1 MSKIRVKHFG
11 PIKEGCPNNKWID
24 IKKTTIFIGN
34 QGSGKSTVA
43 KLISTLT
50 WIEKALT
57 RGDFNENDLIKYNR
71 LKKYFAYQNL
81 NDYFKDNTVIE
92 YVGKAYSISYD
103 KGTVW
108 VENLNSKNYA
118 FPKIMYVP
126 SERNFT
132 SSVRNVRT
140 LKGLP
145 STLYTFSDEFVDALE
160 DLQGQ
165 ISLPINNV
173 KLEYQKL
180 NKISWIVGDNYKIR
194 LSDSS
199 SGFQS
204 LVPLFVVSEYLAKSL
219 GKEDK
224 GNIKNISID
233 EERRI
238 RKEIER
244 ILSNP
249 NISSD
254 IKLSSL
260 EFLSSKFVYSSF
272 VNIVEEPEQNLF
284 PSSQNSILNTL
295 FECNNMKEENYL
307 VMTTH
312 SPYIINYVSIA
323 IQAGLIL
330 DKVKSEELKE
340 KLNSVV
346 PIKSIL
352 KGKDV
357 VIYQLDEKNGSINIL
372 PVFEGIPSDHNFL
385 NDSLSTGN
393 KMFDTLLEIEQEL

>member
-1 MSKIRVKHFG
+1 MSKIRIKHFG
-11 PIKEGCPNNKWID
+11 PIKEGYSNNKWID

-50 WIEKALT
+50 WVEKALI
-57 RGDFNENDLIKYNR
+57 RGDFNENDLIKNNR

-81 NDYFKDNTVIE
+81 NDYFKNNTVIE
-92 YVGKAYSISYD
+92 YIGKAYSISYD
-103 KGTVW
+103 KGIVG
-108 VENLNSKNYA
+108 VENLKTKSYA

-132 SSVRNVRT
+132 SSVRNIRT

-145 STLYTFSDEFVDALE
+145 STLYTFSDEFVGALE
-160 DLQGQ
+160 DLREQ
-165 ISLPINNV
+165 ILLPINNV

-180 NKISWIVGDNYKIR
+180 NKIPWIIGDNYKIR

-219 GKEDK
+219 GKEEK
-224 GNIKNISID
+224 GNIKTISID

-238 RKEIER
+238 RKEVEM

-254 IKLSSL
+254 IKLNSL

-295 FECNNMKEENYL
+295 FECNNLREENCL
-307 VMTTH
+307 VITTH
-312 SPYIINYVSIA
+312 SPYIINYASIA
-323 IQAGLIL
+323 IQAGQLLGKI
-330 DKVKSEELKE
+330 KSEELKNS
-340 KLNSVV
+340 LNSVV
-346 PIKSIL
+346 PIKSTL
-352 KGKDV
+352 KGEDV
-357 VIYQLDEKNGSINIL
+357 VIYQLDEKDGSINIL
-372 PVFEGIPSDHNFL
+372 STFEGIPSDHNFL
-385 NDSLSTGN
+385 NDSLAIGN
-393 KMFDTLLEIEQEL
+393 KMFDRLLEIEQEL